1 MKGNKKGKGI
11 KERKEKDLK
20 QKAKIIGEE
29 IKRFKKEMQRKIRRK
44 KRKEGR
50 KA

>member
-20 QKAKIIGEE
+20 QKAKDN
-29 IKRFKKEMQRKIRRK
+29 RR
-44 KRKEGR
+44 GN
-50 KA
+50 